1 MPPPRSCARTRGWL
15 PKPAPRCWCWN
26 ACLRRWPPRSL
37 PPARSRPSASVQARI
52 ATARCWCCT
61 TCSAWTPGT
70 ADRSSSRISSPKAD
84 RLRARCVRSPMRCA
98 TAVFPMPGTVTPDWI
113 NVLNQ
118 RDSIDLTQTS
128 RPMIETI
135 AELAALRARIGEWK
149 RAGLRVGFVP
159 TMGNLHAGHHSLVRL
174 AREHADRVVAS
185 VFVNPT
191 QFGPNEDFSR
201 YPRTPD
207 QDAQGLAAAGCDA
220 LWMPPLATMYP
231 YGAERAVTIRVP
243 GVTEVLE
250 GAHRPGH
257 FDGVATV
264 VARLFNQVQPD
275 VAVFGRKD
283 YQQLAVIRYLVAD
296 LAFPLELIAAETR
309 REPDGLAMSS
319 RNQYL
324 SPEER
329 AIAPVIHRTLLAMR
343 DGIRAGRSRAQLE
356 ADASA
361 ALRQAGLD
369 PDYAVIRKPDLSEP
383 ATGDSSFVALV
394 AARLGRTR
402 LIDNLEFDA

>member
-1 MPPPRSCARTRGWL
+1 M
-15 PKPAPRCWCWN
+15 
-26 ACLRRWPPRSL
+26 
-37 PPARSRPSASVQARI
+37 
-52 ATARCWCCT
+52 
-61 TCSAWTPGT
+61 
-70 ADRSSSRISSPKAD
+70 D
-84 RLRARCVRSPMRCA
+84 
-98 TAVFPMPGTVTPDWI
+98 
-113 NVLNQ
+113 
-118 RDSIDLTQTS
+118 
-128 RPMIETI
+128 TI
-135 AELAALRARIGEWK
+135 RELEALRARIAGWK
-149 RAGLRVGFVP
+149 RDGLRIGFVP
-159 TMGNLHAGHHSLVRL
+159 TMGNLHAGHYSLIEL
-174 AREHADRVVAS
+174 AQRHADRVVAS

-201 YPRTPD
+201 YPRTPE
-207 QDAQGLAAAGCDA
+207 QDAAGLAAAGTDA
-220 LWMPPLATMYP
+220 LWMPSLATMYP
-231 YGAERAVTIRVP
+231 YGADKAVAIRVP
-243 GVTEVLE
+243 GVTEILE

-296 LAFPLELIAAETR
+296 LAFPVDLIAAETR

-324 SPEER
+324 SLEER

-343 DGIRAGRSRAQLE
+343 DGTRAGRPRVQVE

-361 ALRQAGLD
+361 DLRVAGLD
-369 PDYAVIRKPDLSEP
+369 PDYAVIRNPDLSEP
-383 ATGDSSFVALV
+383 ATRDGSFVALI

-402 LIDNLEFDA
+402 LIDNLEFEA